1 MITNS
6 TARARRLKHV
16 CCGCLSIRIR
26 LIVFV
31 AASLSC
37 LMLGG
42 CGPRDPRLTIRG
54 RVSLDGKPV
63 STGQVVFIPVDSA
76 VAAAGA
82 AILDGEFTI
91 MVLQGPHRVKVEAY
105 AEERRT
111 TTPNDPPESAVTY
124 QSIIPP
130 RYNEKS
136 TLSFDVQ
143 SEKDKPVF
151 ELTSEK

>member
-1 MITNS
+1 M
-6 TARARRLKHV
+6 H
-16 CCGCLSIRIR
+16 R
-26 LIVFV
+26 LIQRLGHRAGLHFV
-31 AASLSC
+31 AAVALVAAATAP
-37 LMLGG
+37 G

-54 RVSLDGKPV
+54 RVLLDGKPV
-63 STGQVVFIPVDSA
+63 SNGQVIFIPVDST

-82 AILDGEFTI
+82 ALHDGEFTI
-91 MVLQGPHRVKVEAY
+91 VVLQGPHRVKVEAS

-111 TTPNDPPESAVTY
+111 TAPDEPPEFAVTY
-124 QSIIPP
+124 RSIIPP

-143 SEKDKPVF
+143 SAKDKPLF

>member
-1 MITNS
+1 M
-6 TARARRLKHV
+6 
-16 CCGCLSIRIR
+16 
-26 LIVFV
+26 

-37 LMLGG
+37 LTLGG

-82 AILDGEFTI
+82 AIHDGEFTI
-91 MVLQGPHRVKVEAY
+91 VVLQGPHRVKVEAY

-111 TTPNDPPESAVTY
+111 PAPNEPPEAAVTY
-124 QSIIPP
+124 RSIIPP

-136 TLSFDVQ
+136 SLSFDVQ
-143 SEKDKPVF
+143 SAQDKPAF
-151 ELTSEK
+151 DLTSDK